1 MTGPPEKYVPKNV
14 VYPPLWEP
22 KIVTHKEHFLRK
34 TCFPQQKGGGGGLWH
49 YVFTEAYCPASIY
62 LPKNNNRDIGI
73 KCDMCS
79 KLTIKVLRFH
89 SFFTPFSSVFA
100 IGFDQ
105 VNVCWAVYLRYLN
118 VGLLKFRLETPH
130 F

>member
-1 MTGPPEKYVPKNV
+1 M
-14 VYPPLWEP
+14 
-22 KIVTHKEHFLRK
+22 
-34 TCFPQQKGGGGGLWH
+34 
-49 YVFTEAYCPASIY
+49 FTEAYCPASIY
-62 LPKNNNRDIGI
+62 LPKDNNRDIGI
-73 KCDMCS
+73 KCDICS
-79 KLTIKVLRFH
+79 KLTIKALRFH

-105 VNVCWAVYLRYLN
+105 ENVCWAVYLKYLN